1 LLHLVELSDCLLL
14 DQHALPISDGV
25 AVGVEIGRL
34 AETLFPLRFLV
45 FGGLDEMALLVRL
58 HQLEVDVHVDLH
70 AVHWLHLIAFRHLHL
85 RRHWLGI
92 VDCLLGSLVLS
103 AVELLL
109 VLAQLSGLLL
119 ALIVIIILSRSTL
132 TPGEILRVLVLA
144 VIGGQRQ
151 VVFLTQLLGPT
162 LIALHQV
169 ALLDSFVGILG
180 VLLIL
185 AVV

>member
-1 LLHLVELSDCLLL
+1 
-14 DQHALPISDGV
+14 
-25 AVGVEIGRL
+25 
-34 AETLFPLRFLV
+34 
-45 FGGLDEMALLVRL
+45 MALLVRL
-58 HQLEVDVHVDLH
+58 HQLEVDVHFDLH